1 MDQNPGTAVLSMVFF
16 LCSAGTSPL
25 ATDDH
30 IYIRK
35 GDTVDLPCKE
45 RLSSIRESVRWYF
58 TASTGNRY
66 KLYTLENHK
75 AQFGPAME
83 HNRIKMSLNS
93 SLSIRDVREEDAGVY
108 KCCFYSNKSKP
119 CSTVKNVSLFVL
131 QIVREPP
138 SGDPVML
145 HSTLSLQCSVACNRS
160 NAVCNQSL
168 ARLVFTWRNHPGNE
182 TETSTEGQY
191 SIEPAVG
198 ASYLRFQAEQSDHER
213 KLKCV
218 LSVDGMERA
227 FAEYQVFITV
237 TALDPNTSEIVYV
250 AEGEF
255 VLLPCVGISNR
266 TEGRHV
272 EWSFQAI
279 GDQSRTLLNVSAPA
293 YPTVNPRETVSL
305 LPNASLFNVSAPAYP
320 TVNPRERVSLLP
332 NASLLIQGVQSP
344 DTGTYHCRR
353 DEQEKYHMLTVCV
366 LTVNANVS
374 SPVSKGTEVVV
385 NCSLLCDHTPQDA
398 VLQWMDS
405 NGTLLESNTTL
416 STGPSAQLV
425 IPSAYNTTL
434 RCLLQVKEQERA
446 SVEYTIHVTEEQG
459 SIPSNQTVLLPVLL
473 GIVAVCVAIA
483 AVLILLLRGRKTGD
497 KEDSALGVDLN
508 STHQASQVEEVRVL

>member
-1 MDQNPGTAVLSMVFF
+1 
-16 LCSAGTSPL
+16 
-25 ATDDH
+25 
-30 IYIRK
+30 
-35 GDTVDLPCKE
+35 
-45 RLSSIRESVRWYF
+45 
-58 TASTGNRY
+58 
-66 KLYTLENHK
+66 
-75 AQFGPAME
+75 
-83 HNRIKMSLNS
+83 
-93 SLSIRDVREEDAGVY
+93 
-108 KCCFYSNKSKP
+108 
-119 CSTVKNVSLFVL
+119 
-131 QIVREPP
+131 
-138 SGDPVML
+138 ML
-145 HSTLSLQCSVACNRS
+145 HSTLSLQCLVACNRL

-182 TETSTEGQY
+182 IETSRERQY
-191 SIEPAVG
+191 SIEPAGG

-385 NCSLLCDHTPQDA
+385 NCILLCDHTPQDA

-434 RCLLQVKEQERA
+434 RCLLQVKERERA
-446 SVEYTIHVTEEQG
+446 SVEYTIHVTEKQG

-473 GIVAVCVAIA
+473 GIVAACVAIA

-497 KEDSALGVDLN
+497 KDSALGVDLN
-508 STHQASQVEEVRVL
+508 STHQASQVEEEECEIHYAALEIRQPARDQRRDMIKHEDIYCLTVQNE

>member
-1 MDQNPGTAVLSMVFF
+1 MADTAAQSL
-16 LCSAGTSPL
+16 
-25 ATDDH
+25 DD
-30 IYIRK
+30 YTFEYK
-35 GDTVDLPCKE
+35 GFNFPKDEITPECID
-45 RLSSIRESVRWYF
+45 S
-58 TASTGNRY
+58 
-66 KLYTLENHK
+66 LED
-75 AQFGPAME
+75 FE
-83 HNRIKMSLNS
+83 
-93 SLSIRDVREEDAGVY
+93 IRD
-108 KCCFYSNKSKP
+108 
-119 CSTVKNVSLFVL
+119 
-131 QIVREPP
+131 
-138 SGDPVML
+138 
-145 HSTLSLQCSVACNRS
+145 
-160 NAVCNQSL
+160 
-168 ARLVFTWRNHPGNE
+168 
-182 TETSTEGQY
+182 
-191 SIEPAVG
+191 
-198 ASYLRFQAEQSDHER
+198 SD
-213 KLKCV
+213 
-218 LSVDGMERA
+218 
-227 FAEYQVFITV
+227 VFIVTYPKSV

-320 TVNPRERVSLLP
+320 TVNPRETVSLLPNASLFNVSAPAYPTVNPRETVSLLPNASLFNVSAPANPTVNPRERVSLLP

-385 NCSLLCDHTPQDA
+385 NCILLCDHTPQDA

-434 RCLLQVKEQERA
+434 RCLLQVKERERA
-446 SVEYTIHVTEEQG
+446 SVEYTIHVTEKQG

-473 GIVAVCVAIA
+473 GIVAACVAIA

-497 KEDSALGVDLN
+497 KAQLRSVIMEAPPVAVMPVTGGSIHMMEYLLQGSVLDQALESLLHRLRGVSDDMRNFAEQLKPLV
-508 STHQASQVEEVRVL
+508 HLDKIDPKRLM